1 MHALKSI
8 EASIFN
14 KAKILVSRQ
23 KEELAQGHQD
33 LMDRLDELIKQ
44 AKKNKRMIIDLQK
57 GDTEQFSKDYKGLVK
72 KTKKINDEAQNAYLQ
87 ELQEKKDLEARHE
100 LSISAK
106 NKHYKKRWNSPMRQS
121 MQSDQEL
128 RNNNN
133 KRSRDGCSQSYLR
146 KDSRLMV
153 EHHKFCPF
161 RRIRALERQKLS
173 HRRRVNTLSV
183 RMNPPDRV
191 YRRGNSPT
199 SPNYEDISDAEIS
212 E

>member
-1 MHALKSI
+1 MVIEYTESNDIEFSGNVMHALKSI

-57 GDTEQFSKDYKGLVK
+57 SDTEQFSKDYKGLVK

-106 NKHYKKRWNSPMRQS
+106 KQALQKAMEFAYASKYAKRPGTQK
-121 MQSDQEL
+121 QQQQEE
-128 RNNNN
+128 
-133 KRSRDGCSQSYLR
+133 S
-146 KDSRLMV
+146 
-153 EHHKFCPF
+153 
-161 RRIRALERQKLS
+161 
-173 HRRRVNTLSV
+173 RRV
-183 RMNPPDRV
+183 
-191 YRRGNSPT
+191 
-199 SPNYEDISDAEIS
+199 
-212 E
+212 